1 MIFLIILP
9 KSFAYF
15 TKKKITSFLGLM
27 VTGNQNLATSIIA
40 CRQNAYLDIIHLL
53 NQEISFLLKIYHAN
67 RKTMKTI
74 NQTTA

>member
-1 MIFLIILP
+1 
-9 KSFAYF
+9 
-15 TKKKITSFLGLM
+15 M